1 MEKKIKVT
9 VEHANGEVKTYEG
22 RAAIGF
28 VIDEEDEGIG
38 TCQTFMGGEGD
49 KSTDLIKA
57 AMSLGTLTKNTM
69 KDNTVSAILGGVMA
83 KIMIDA
89 VSGDIDYLKSAV
101 TKAFFEDE
109 T

>member
-1 MEKKIKVT
+1 MEKKTKVT
-9 VEHANGEVKTYEG
+9 VERADGEVKTYEG
-22 RAAIGF
+22 RSAIGF
-28 VIDEEDEGIG
+28 VIDEADEDTE
-38 TCQTFMGGEGD
+38 TCQAFMDGEGD

-57 AMSLGTLTKNTM
+57 AMSLGMLTKNTM

-101 TKAFFEDE
+101 TKAVFSDE